1 MKKSRIIAA
10 IFAIAITFVSVFAL
24 ASCQKDSKD
33 KEIEKSKTTKAVS
46 ENETVKLP
54 STVSTTQPA
63 TDVDFVPNVTSP
75 ANPAEEVTQGLTRV
89 NEYAT
94 NPDTG
99 KLVTEVGEIEFVYP
113 EYFAQGNSYVAI
125 RDILIDDT
133 GFTHN
138 ADAYVDFEVLARGD
152 GEEEKTV
159 KVSYIGYDAN
169 GEITRRSQITVN
181 LFGTNV
187 GDIIEDCR
195 MDFKRETVKIVFT
208 EFKEITE

>member
-1 MKKSRIIAA
+1 MKKSRILAA
-10 IFAIAITFVSVFAL
+10 ILAIAITLASVFAL
-24 ASCQKDSKD
+24 ASCEKDD
-33 KEIEKSKTTKAVS
+33 KAETTRNTEAPETTKAVS
-46 ENETVKLP
+46 AEELT
-54 STVSTTQPA
+54 
-63 TDVDFVPNVTSP
+63 TDVNFVPNVTKP
-75 ANPAEEVTQGLTRV
+75 ANPAEEVTQGLTRI

-99 KLVTEVGEIEFVYP
+99 KYETEIGAVEFVYP

-125 RDILIDDT
+125 RDIMIDDT

-138 ADAYVDFEVLARGD
+138 ADAYVDFEVLARGE

-159 KVSYIGYDAN
+159 KVSYIGYDEN

-181 LFGTNV
+181 LFGKNV
-187 GDIIEDCR
+187 GDMIEDCR